1 MRVDIPSYDVNIR
14 SIDSMLSPAEIA
26 SRYPVDED
34 MAKRIEEKCNEME
47 KTGYRLISSAI
58 TGAAKAILIFHK
70 DEDEINTAN
79 G

>member
-1 MRVDIPSYDVNIR
+1 MYRTEIIPY
-14 SIDSMLSPAEIA
+14 SPKA
-26 SRYPVDED
+26 ED

>member
-1 MRVDIPSYDVNIR
+1 MYKTEIIPY
-14 SIDSMLSPAEIA
+14 SPKAK
-26 SRYPVDED
+26 D

>member
-1 MRVDIPSYDVNIR
+1 MKFVVYFPGGSNMYKTEIIPY
-14 SIDSMLSPAEIA
+14 SPKA
-26 SRYPVDED
+26 ED